1 MTPHDTPRTGS
12 AGSSAASSAQLTTA
26 AIATSGTGGTGRR
39 RGADVESVPGS
50 PFAEAARR
58 VASGADHHVEARA
71 LVDAMTLDEQ
81 LWCLDGDLDFW
92 DGVIDMVA
100 GGYHAHTWPAA
111 ALPRL
116 GIPGIAFADGPRGC
130 VIGPATCFPVSMA
143 RGATFDPGLE
153 ERIGRAIGEELR
165 AMGATYTGAV
175 CMNLLRHPGWGRAQE
190 TYGEDPHHVG
200 ALAAALTR
208 GLQHHVMACMKHF
221 ACNSME
227 EARFRVDVTVDE
239 RALHEVYLP
248 HFRTVADQGVASV
261 MSAYNSV
268 NGEWCGQ
275 NSVLLTDVL
284 RAEWGWDGFVTSDFI
299 AGLRDPVL
307 SVTAGLEIEMPF
319 RQQRA
324 QHLPVAVA
332 EGRLDRADVAA
343 RVEATVATL
352 LRFADVFDRAPDRSV
367 LASPGHRA
375 LAREAAVASM
385 VLLRNEGPLL
395 PVPSD
400 LHSVAVLGRLAA
412 VANLGD
418 GGSSD
423 VYPPE
428 VSTLLDGIREAFPA
442 ADVVH
447 HATDALVAEG
457 ADLCVVVVGC
467 TKNDEGEF
475 IDLGTSEAM
484 ADMFPAPPAA
494 PDVAA
499 IDVPAAADGA
509 VDAAVDATPPAA
521 APSVAAE
528 PVPPPAESFAP
539 GGDRRSLRLSSDDEG
554 LVAAAL
560 AANPR
565 TVVAVMGGSAV
576 VMPWLDRVPVT
587 LLVWYPGMEGGCAF
601 GDVLTGV
608 AEPGGRLPFALPV
621 DEADLVPFDPAADF
635 VVYDL
640 FHGQWKLDRDGVA
653 PHRPFGAGLGYTTW
667 SVDPGSA
674 RVVPDGPGVATGR
687 VVVDVANTGD
697 RTGSTVLL
705 CFAGLPGSSV
715 ERPRRRLVAFARVT
729 VDPGG
734 RESVELRFDLADLA
748 VRRHGAWYQEPGTYE
763 LSVGTDAGAPVAT
776 LTVDVPGPG

>member
-1 MTPHDTPRTGS
+1 MIPPDATPTAETGATS
-12 AGSSAASSAQLTTA
+12 VDPAAAGGSS
-26 AIATSGTGGTGRR
+26 
-39 RGADVESVPGS
+39 VPDS
-50 PFAEAARR
+50 PYAEAARR
-58 VASGADHHVEARA
+58 VAGGADHHAEARA

-111 ALPRL
+111 AVARL

-165 AMGATYTGAV
+165 AVGATYTGAV

-200 ALAAALTR
+200 ELAAALTR
-208 GLQHHVMACMKHF
+208 GLQAHVMACMKHF

-275 NSVLLTDVL
+275 NSALLTDVL
-284 RAEWGWDGFVTSDFI
+284 RTEWGWDGFVTSDFI

-324 QHLPVAVA
+324 QHLPTALV
-332 EGRLDRADVAA
+332 EGRLDRSDVAA

-352 LRFADVFDRAPDRSV
+352 LRFADVLADAPDRSV

-375 LAREAAVASM
+375 LAREAAGASM
-385 VLLRNEGPLL
+385 VLLRNEGALL

-400 LHSVAVLGRLAA
+400 LGTVAVLGRLAA

-423 VYPPE
+423 VSPPE
-428 VSTLLDGIREAFPA
+428 VSTLLDGVRGAFPTA
-442 ADVVH
+442 VVVH

-484 ADMFPAPPAA
+484 ADMFPPPPPPSRSPMTPPTAPTHAGPDA
-494 PDVAA
+494 PDA
-499 IDVPAAADGA
+499 VPADAS
-509 VDAAVDATPPAA
+509 AAV
-521 APSVAAE
+521 
-528 PVPPPAESFAP
+528 ESFAP

-554 LVAAAL
+554 LVAAAV

-576 VMPWLDRVPVT
+576 VMPWLDRVPAT
-587 LLVWYPGMEGGCAF
+587 LLVWYPGMEGGRAF

-608 AEPGGRLPFALPV
+608 VEPGGRLPFALPV
-621 DEADLVPFDPAADF
+621 DEADLVPFDPTADS

-640 FHGQWKLDRDGVA
+640 FHGQWKLDRDGVEA
-653 PHRPFGAGLGYTTW
+653 HRTFGAGLGYTTW
-667 SVDPGSA
+667 TVDPDSA
-674 RVVPDGPGVATGR
+674 RVVPDGPHVTTGR

-697 RTGSTVLL
+697 RGGSTVVL
-705 CFAGLPGSSV
+705 CFAGLPGTSV
-715 ERPRRRLVAFARVT
+715 ERPVRRLVAFARLT
-729 VDPGG
+729 LDPGA
-734 RESVELRFDLADLA
+734 RESVELSFDLADLA
-748 VRRHGAWYQEPGTYE
+748 VRRDGAWFQEPGAYE
-763 LSVGTDAGAPVAT
+763 LSVGTDAGEPVAT
-776 LTVDVPGPG
+776 LTVDLPGTG